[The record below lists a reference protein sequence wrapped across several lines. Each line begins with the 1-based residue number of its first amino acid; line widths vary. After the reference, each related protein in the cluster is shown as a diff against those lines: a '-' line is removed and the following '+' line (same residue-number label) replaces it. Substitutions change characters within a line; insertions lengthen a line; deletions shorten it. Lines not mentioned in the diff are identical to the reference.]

1 MDMMMLSEHV
11 RSKPTFLETQQRT
24 RRLADI
30 KRGKQFF
37 QKINSLAKK
46 QWIRNTPRDSAER
59 RQIVTIRPL
68 TDTQHTKSKYKQLMF
83 KNDIENKRLHS
94 ERPRPPERMVA
105 DDTPLVDSTTPRQNV
120 QLDIRNPYFRNDHA
134 EKIGERLGVYN
145 KWGSGVHPLDEKVA
159 LTDNDLAPMFEPFR
173 FRDSIKHV
181 FKPTPKHYMPMSRAG
196 HEKDRVLKVHT
207 NFLSRNGVVDIIP
220 ELEQWPEI
228 EDESRQQSFIQ
239 DPNLLQKEKTSV
251 FMNRVNKLIDPYK
264 QRTDNMEI
272 TSSDE
277 ECKGSQ
283 SASISDLSEISKIY
297 PRSVKSRD
305 VGIVQKL
312 PLYPKYITQPHRT
325 QCKNLT
331 FSKLLM
337 ELNRQPMV
345 ASRKCKIWVNN
356 LERIDFKNC
365 KT

>member
-30 KRGKQFF
+30 KRGKQCF
-37 QKINSLAKK
+37 QKIDSLAKK

-83 KNDIENKRLHS
+83 KNDIENKRVHS

-120 QLDIRNPYFRNDHA
+120 QLDIRNPYFRNDYA

-251 FMNRVNKLIDPYK
+251 FMNRVNKMIDPYK

-277 ECKGSQ
+277 ECKGSP
-283 SASISDLSEISKIY
+283 SASISDLSEINKIY
-297 PRSVKSRD
+297 PRSFKSRD

>member
-1 MDMMMLSEHV
+1 MLSENV

-30 KRGKQFF
+30 KRGKAFF
-37 QKINSLAKK
+37 QKIDSLAEK
-46 QWIRNTPRDSAER
+46 QWIRNTPRDSAGR

-68 TDTQHTKSKYKQLMF
+68 TDTQHTKSKYKQLMY
-83 KNDIENKRLHS
+83 KNDIENKRVHS
-94 ERPRPPERMVA
+94 ERQRPPERMVA

-120 QLDIRNPYFRNDHA
+120 PLDLRNPQSPYFRNGYA

-145 KWGSGVHPLDEKVA
+145 KWGSVVHPLDEKVA
-159 LTDNDLAPMFEPFR
+159 LTDNDLAPLFEPFR

-220 ELEQWPEI
+220 ELKQWPEI
-228 EDESRQQSFIQ
+228 EDDSLQKSVIQ
-239 DPNLLQKEKTSV
+239 DSNLLQKEKTSV
-251 FMNRVNKLIDPYK
+251 FMNRVNKMIDPYK

-277 ECKGSQ
+277 ECKGSP
-283 SASISDLSEISKIY
+283 SASISDLSEINKNI
-297 PRSVKSRD
+297 PRSSKSRD

-312 PLYPKYITQPHRT
+312 PLYPKYITQPQRT
-325 QCKNLT
+325 RRKNLT
-331 FSKLLM
+331 FSKLLV
-337 ELNRQPMV
+337 ELDRQPMA
-345 ASRKCKIWVNN
+345 ASRKCKIWVNS
-356 LERIDFKNC
+356 LERIDLKNC

>member
-1 MDMMMLSEHV
+1 MLSENV

-30 KRGKQFF
+30 KRGKAFF
-37 QKINSLAKK
+37 QKIDSLAEK
-46 QWIRNTPRDSAER
+46 QWIRNTPRDSAGR

-68 TDTQHTKSKYKQLMF
+68 TDTQHTKSKYKQLMY
-83 KNDIENKRLHS
+83 KNDIENKRVHS
-94 ERPRPPERMVA
+94 ERQRPPERMVA
-105 DDTPLVDSTTPRQNV
+105 DDTPLVDSTAPRQNV
-120 QLDIRNPYFRNDHA
+120 PLDLRNPQSPYFRNGYA

-145 KWGSGVHPLDEKVA
+145 KWGSVVHPLDEKVT

-228 EDESRQQSFIQ
+228 EDDSLQKSFIQ
-239 DPNLLQKEKTSV
+239 DSNLLQKEKTSV
-251 FMNRVNKLIDPYK
+251 FMNRVNKMIDPYK
-264 QRTDNMEI
+264 QWTDNMEI

-277 ECKGSQ
+277 ECKGSP
-283 SASISDLSEISKIY
+283 SASISDLSEINKNI
-297 PRSVKSRD
+297 PRSSKSRD

-312 PLYPKYITQPHRT
+312 PLYPKYITQPQRT
-325 QCKNLT
+325 RRKNLT
-331 FSKLLM
+331 FSKLLV
-337 ELNRQPMV
+337 ELDRQPMA
-345 ASRKCKIWVNN
+345 ASRKCKIWVNS
-356 LERIDFKNC
+356 LERIDLKNC

>member
-37 QKINSLAKK
+37 QKIDSLAKK
-46 QWIRNTPRDSAER
+46 QWIRNTPRDSAES

-68 TDTQHTKSKYKQLMF
+68 TDTQHTKSKYKHMF
-83 KNDIENKRLHS
+83 KNDIENKRVHS

-120 QLDIRNPYFRNDHA
+120 QLDIRNPYFRNDYA

-228 EDESRQQSFIQ
+228 EDESLQQSFIQ

-251 FMNRVNKLIDPYK
+251 FMNRVNKMIDPYK

-277 ECKGSQ
+277 ECKGSP
-283 SASISDLSEISKIY
+283 SASISDLSEINKMY
-297 PRSVKSRD
+297 PRSSKNRD

-312 PLYPKYITQPHRT
+312 PLYPKYITQPQRT

-356 LERIDFKNC
+356 LERIDLKNC